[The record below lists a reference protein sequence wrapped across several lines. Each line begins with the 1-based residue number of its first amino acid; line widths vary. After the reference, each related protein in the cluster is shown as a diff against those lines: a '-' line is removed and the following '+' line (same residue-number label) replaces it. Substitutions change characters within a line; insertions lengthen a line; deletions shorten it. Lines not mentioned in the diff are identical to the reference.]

1 MYFDGTGDYIISQE
15 PVLLG
20 TQDFTAECW
29 VYYQSGL
36 ELMGNRLSN
45 GSGGFSVRMTS
56 TSLTVGN
63 SSGTGFGSVFSGTTS
78 SLTNAWHHIA
88 VSRSSG
94 VTKIYVDGSSIAS
107 HSSAIDFSLSNPF
120 VIGYSYSNGS
130 GADSIQ
136 GYIQDF
142 RVTKGYA
149 RYTAS
154 DETANIPSAPLGG

>member
-1 MYFDGTGDYIISQE
+1 MYFDGSGDYIISQE

-29 VYYQSGL
+29 LYYQSGL
-36 ELMGNRLSN
+36 ELMGNRVYN
-45 GSGGFSVRMTS
+45 GSGGFSVRITS

-88 VSRSSG
+88 VSRSLG

-120 VIGYSYSNGS
+120 VVGYAYTNGS
-130 GADSIQ
+130 GADSLQ

-149 RYTAS
+149 RYTANFTPP
-154 DETANIPSAPLGG
+154 TASLEG

>member
-1 MYFDGTGDYIISQE
+1 
-15 PVLLG
+15 
-20 TQDFTAECW
+20 
-29 VYYQSGL
+29 
-36 ELMGNRLSN
+36 MGNRNVSD
-45 GSGGFSVRMTS
+45 SGGFSVRMTS

-63 SSGTGFGSVFSGTTS
+63 SSGSGFGSVFSGTTS

-120 VIGYSYSNGS
+120 VVGYAYSNGS
-130 GADSIQ
+130 GSGSIQ

-142 RVTKGYA
+142 RVTKAYA
-149 RYTAS
+149 RYTTNFTPPA
-154 DETANIPSAPLGG
+154 EPLEG